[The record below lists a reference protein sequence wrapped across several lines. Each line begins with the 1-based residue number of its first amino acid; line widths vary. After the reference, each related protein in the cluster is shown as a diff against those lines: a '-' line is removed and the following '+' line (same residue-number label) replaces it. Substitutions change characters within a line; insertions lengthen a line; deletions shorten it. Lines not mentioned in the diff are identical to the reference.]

1 MEHLQR
7 EIEAYRQ
14 AMDLIED
21 KLGQPFFSTLNL
33 SAKDMI
39 LKTLQQAFLKT
50 AQNDLPQGG
59 GSVSV
64 MAQNRMEKLG
74 HGLSGATRAWPLLLK
89 GFSNPLR
96 VRVGNVVAM
105 RRV

>member
-14 AMDLIED
+14 AMNLIED
-21 KLGQPFFSTLNL
+21 QLGQPFFSTLNL

-39 LKTLQQAFLKT
+39 LKILQHAFLKT
-50 AQNDLPQGG
+50 AQNDLPQDG
-59 GSVSV
+59 GSVSPV
-64 MAQNRMEKLG
+64 AQNCVVGLG

-89 GFSNPLR
+89 GSNPLR
-96 VRVGNVVAM
+96 VRVAGVVA
-105 RRV
+105 RSGL